1 MLDIVGGNCIA
12 TKYQIWDGAL
22 SKYTFQSFSLPLQN
36 KLVKPSNCKQQALQS
51 LILLLSALGN
61 WNMVPNR

>member
-12 TKYQIWDGAL
+12 TKYQIWDGTL
-22 SKYTFQSFSLPLQN
+22 SKYTLPLQD
-36 KLVKPSNCKQQALQS
+36 KLVKPCNCKQQALQS